1 MRCNA
6 GQFNLFVRH
15 GQRTCDLR
23 RQPSHVTAPLAAYLI
38 KRWCKTHTEVQVCQV
53 LLHQHSPSCQI
64 LCCKALNLLV
74 THILPGSTSTAAE
87 ALAQQMGS
95 ASAELLASTVAFED
109 YPERS
114 DMETCLQ
121 RIAASALAKRP
132 A

>member
-1 MRCNA
+1 MSPTMMS
-6 GQFNLFVRH
+6 GSL
-15 GQRTCDLR
+15 
-23 RQPSHVTAPLAAYLI
+23 LAICLI
-38 KRWCKTHTEVQVCQV
+38 KCRSEAHIEVQVCQV

-109 YPERS
+109 YPVRS

>member
-1 MRCNA
+1 MPT
-6 GQFNLFVRH
+6 FII
-15 GQRTCDLR
+15 
-23 RQPSHVTAPLAAYLI
+23 TAPLAVYQA
-38 KRWCKTHTEVQVCQV
+38 KRWLKTHMDVQVCQV

-74 THILPGSTSTAAE
+74 THVLPGSASTAAE
-87 ALAQQMGS
+87 ALAQQIGS
-95 ASAELLASTVAFED
+95 ASAELLASTVAFKD
-109 YPERS
+109 FPERS

>member
-1 MRCNA
+1 M
-6 GQFNLFVRH
+6 
-15 GQRTCDLR
+15 
-23 RQPSHVTAPLAAYLI
+23 
-38 KRWCKTHTEVQVCQV
+38 EVQVCQV
-53 LLHQHSPSCQI
+53 LRHQHSPSCQI

-109 YPERS
+109 YPKRS